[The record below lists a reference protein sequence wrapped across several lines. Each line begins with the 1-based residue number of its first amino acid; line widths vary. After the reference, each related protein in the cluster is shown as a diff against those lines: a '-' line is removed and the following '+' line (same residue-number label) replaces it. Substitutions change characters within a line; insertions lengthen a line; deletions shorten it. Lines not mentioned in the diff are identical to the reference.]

1 MASESDANEDMTD
14 PLDQSVESMAAD
26 PELGYA
32 IKSSRRSLLQHAA
45 QQNPT
50 WTFAEL
56 RGTYGNDGGLAIL
69 SKII

>member
-1 MASESDANEDMTD
+1 MASESDNDADMTEA
-14 PLDQSVESMAAD
+14 LNLSVEASAD

-32 IKSSRRSLLQHAA
+32 LKSSRRSLLQHAA

>member
-1 MASESDANEDMTD
+1 MVTEIEHSVTIFSYEFASS
-14 PLDQSVESMAAD
+14 
-26 PELGYA
+26 G
-32 IKSSRRSLLQHAA
+32 RSLLQHAA

-56 RGTYGNDGGLAIL
+56 RRTYGNDGGLAIL

>member
-1 MASESDANEDMTD
+1 MASESDDNVEMTD
-14 PLDQSVESMAAD
+14 PLDQSVEAMAGD

-56 RGTYGNDGGLAIL
+56 RRTYGNDGGLAIL

>member
-1 MASESDANEDMTD
+1 MAG
-14 PLDQSVESMAAD
+14 D

-56 RGTYGNDGGLAIL
+56 RRTYGNDGGLAIL